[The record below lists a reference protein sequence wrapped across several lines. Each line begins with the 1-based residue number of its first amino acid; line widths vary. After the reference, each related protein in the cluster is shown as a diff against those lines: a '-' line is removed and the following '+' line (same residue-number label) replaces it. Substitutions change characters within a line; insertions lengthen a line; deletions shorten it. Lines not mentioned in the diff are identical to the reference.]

1 MVPLLLYMYMKG
13 TQGEK
18 SGIFRSFSHSRLE
31 REEHNS
37 TETFLLCILQN
48 EKGFKIYLTLFNNPG
63 EDLNILKIYRREI
76 FLCYF
81 IFLDYLGTWE
91 GLSNEIKI

>member
-1 MVPLLLYMYMKG
+1 MLVSGSPAAVYVYE
-13 TQGEK
+13 TYTGEK
-18 SGIFRSFSHSRLE
+18 SGIFRSFSHSSLE

-37 TETFLLCILQN
+37 TETLLLRILQN
-48 EKGFKIYLTLFNNPG
+48 EKGFKIYLTLFNNRG

-81 IFLDYLGTWE
+81 IFQDYLGT
-91 GLSNEIKI
+91 